1 MQYLP
6 YSDLFH
12 LEYYP
17 EGPSML
23 SQVAGFPSSSWLNNI
38 SLWMYTQSSL
48 SVHLSIYVEAV
59 STSRAIVSN
68 AAMGVRMRWGEE
80 GLSHRVKAEGTTK
93 LKRPFSSTVLCLD
106 SQKEDSQNVS
116 TTRSTLAAR
125 GWLASPQS
133 VLLFIFRL
141 CFHKNYPF

>member
-12 LEYYP
+12 LEYYS
-17 EGPSML
+17 EGPSIL
-23 SQVAGFPSSSWLNNI
+23 SQVAGFPFSLWLNNT
-38 SLWMYTQSSL
+38 YTESSL
-48 SVHLSIYVEAV
+48 SFHPSIYVEAV
-59 STSRAIVSN
+59 STSRTIVSN
-68 AAMGVRMRWGEE
+68 AAMGIWMRWGEE
-80 GLSHRVKAEGTTK
+80 GLNHRVKAEGTTK

-106 SQKEDSQNVS
+106 SQKEDSQNVL
-116 TTRSTLAAR
+116 TTQSTLAAR